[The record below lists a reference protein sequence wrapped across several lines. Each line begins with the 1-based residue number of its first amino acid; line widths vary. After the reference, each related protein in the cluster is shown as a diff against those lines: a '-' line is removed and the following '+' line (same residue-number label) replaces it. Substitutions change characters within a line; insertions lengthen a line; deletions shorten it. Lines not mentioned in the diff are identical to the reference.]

1 MLLKSVK
8 FILKPFLRA
17 LRVKGIDIIKTYYF
31 NFHYFSFYTAIKL
44 PVFIYERTDLYQMQ
58 GKIIIDAPIQTGML
72 KIGPHCLGTQD
83 VLFSR
88 TMWQVAG
95 NLIIKGHTSFGRGCK
110 ISIGQ
115 QAQLTI
121 GKNFTITGKSDIICQ
136 KSITFGDNCL
146 LSWDILIMDT
156 DFHHI
161 YNLDS
166 VAEGEQINIPKAII
180 IGNHVWI
187 GCRTMIL
194 KGVYIGNENVIA
206 AGSTITRSINAENC
220 IIGGNGKCVEIIK
233 KEISWLA

>member
-44 PVFIYERTDLYQMQ
+44 PIFIYKRTDLYQMQ

-156 DFHHI
+156 DFHYI

-166 VAEGEQINIPKAII
+166 VAEREQINIPKAII

>member
-1 MLLKSVK
+1 MLLKSIITLIK
-8 FILKPFLRA
+8 I
-17 LRVKGIDIIKTYYF
+17 LRVKGINVIKTYYF
-31 NFHYFSFYTAIKL
+31 NFHYFPWYTAIKL
-44 PVFIYERTDLYQMQ
+44 PVFVYKRTDLYQMR
-58 GKIIIDAPIQTGML
+58 GRIVIDAPIQTGML

-95 NLIIKGHTSFGRGCK
+95 NLIIKGNASFGRGCK

-121 GKNFTITGKSDIICQ
+121 GENFTITGKSEIICQ
-136 KSITFGDNCL
+136 KNITFGDNCL

-161 YNLDS
+161 FDLSIVDS
-166 VAEGEQINIPKAII
+166 EQINLPKPII

-187 GCRTMIL
+187 GCRTIIL
-194 KGVYIGNENVIA
+194 KGVSIGNENVIA
-206 AGSTITRSINAENC
+206 AGSTITRSIETENC
-220 IIGGNGKCVEIIK
+220 IIGGNGKHVEIIK
-233 KEISWLA
+233 KEISWRI

>member
-8 FILKPFLRA
+8 FILKPFLRVV
-17 LRVKGIDIIKTYYF
+17 RIKGIDIIKTYYF

-161 YNLDS
+161 YDLDS
-166 VAEGEQINIPKAII
+166 VAEGKQINIPKAII
-180 IGNHVWI
+180 TAHK
-187 GCRTMIL
+187 T
-194 KGVYIGNENVIA
+194 KSTVY
-206 AGSTITRSINAENC
+206 
-220 IIGGNGKCVEIIK
+220 
-233 KEISWLA
+233 